1 MLPAFGASPRVLF
14 GPEHGIG
21 GEAQDMASVEDEDDG
36 GFRRP
41 RSCEG
46 GSVLVRSLYGSS
58 FASLSPKEAD
68 LAGIDVLVIDLQDVG
83 ARYYTF
89 VWTALLAL
97 RACHRAGVRV
107 VVLDRPNPL
116 GHLQS
121 TLEGKLPEASCLS
134 FVGLEALPV
143 RHSLTVGEVLAWR
156 ARVEGIPTESLEIV
170 SRRGRNDE
178 AQASEWDRP
187 FIMPS
192 PNMPTYDVAQVY
204 PGGCLLEGTNLSEGR
219 GTTRPF
225 EIFGAPWI
233 DGRRLATDAAAL
245 NLPGVRF
252 RPLTFRPTFHKHAG
266 QTCGGLQV
274 HPTDRSFRSYAT
286 YLALIALAKRQNPEA
301 FRFRTEAYEFVEDI
315 PAFDLLTGS
324 PRAREWI
331 SREETG
337 PMVELVEQANA
348 GKEELARFVEARA
361 ALAAFAL

>member
-1 MLPAFGASPRVLF
+1 
-14 GPEHGIG
+14 
-21 GEAQDMASVEDEDDG
+21 
-36 GFRRP
+36 
-41 RSCEG
+41 
-46 GSVLVRSLYGSS
+46 
-58 FASLSPKEAD
+58 
-68 LAGIDVLVIDLQDVG
+68 
-83 ARYYTF
+83 
-89 VWTALLAL
+89 
-97 RACHRAGVRV
+97 
-107 VVLDRPNPL
+107 
-116 GHLQS
+116 
-121 TLEGKLPEASCLS
+121 
-134 FVGLEALPV
+134 
-143 RHSLTVGEVLAWR
+143 
-156 ARVEGIPTESLEIV
+156 
-170 SRRGRNDE
+170 
-178 AQASEWDRP
+178 
-187 FIMPS
+187 MPS

-204 PGGCLLEGTNLSEGR
+204 PGGCLLEGTNLSDGR

-274 HPTDRSFRSYAT
+274 HPTDLSFRSYAT

-337 PMVELVEQANA
+337 PIFELVEEAKA

-361 ALAAFAL
+361 ALSAFAL

>member
-1 MLPAFGASPRVLF
+1 
-14 GPEHGIG
+14 
-21 GEAQDMASVEDEDDG
+21 
-36 GFRRP
+36 
-41 RSCEG
+41 
-46 GSVLVRSLYGSS
+46 
-58 FASLSPKEAD
+58 
-68 LAGIDVLVIDLQDVG
+68 
-83 ARYYTF
+83 
-89 VWTALLAL
+89 
-97 RACHRAGVRV
+97 
-107 VVLDRPNPL
+107 
-116 GHLQS
+116 
-121 TLEGKLPEASCLS
+121 
-134 FVGLEALPV
+134 
-143 RHSLTVGEVLAWR
+143 
-156 ARVEGIPTESLEIV
+156 VEGIPREILEIV
-170 SRRGRNDE
+170 SRQGPNDE
-178 AQASEWDRP
+178 AQAREWDRP
-187 FIMPS
+187 FVMPS

-274 HPTDRSFRSYAT
+274 HPTDLSFRSYAT

-337 PMVELVEQANA
+337 PIFELVEEAKA

-361 ALAAFAL
+361 ALSAFAL